1 MSSLNKV
8 EIIGRLGNDP
18 ELRAMPNGEAV
29 TTLSV
34 ATSESWSDKISGEK
48 KEKTEWH
55 RIVFY
60 GRLAEIAGQYL
71 KKGGLIYVE
80 GKLCNKEY
88 TDKQGIKR
96 YMTEIQ
102 GRNLLMLSNANT
114 QAKPNAQN
122 NEPVEYPPYQGQPN
136 NFDDIEF

>member
-8 EIIGRLGNDP
+8 ELIGRLGNDP

-71 KKGGLIYVE
+71 KKVDWFTSKVNFAI
-80 GKLCNKEY
+80 KNIPTNK
-88 TDKQGIKR
+88 I
-96 YMTEIQ
+96 
-102 GRNLLMLSNANT
+102 LS
-114 QAKPNAQN
+114 
-122 NEPVEYPPYQGQPN
+122 VM
-136 NFDDIEF
+136 